1 MAKKRASDNDV
12 YNYSYDLANALSLL
26 ERSEKIG
33 RPDKELVRG
42 FIEHLRAKR
51 VSTGRLAKYAFTV
64 KNLVEHL
71 GVQIKKART
80 KDIEALSICFRGKG
94 TSPTRS
100 PTTSSP

>member
-12 YNYSYDLANALSLL
+12 YNYSYGLANALSLL
-26 ERSEKIG
+26 KRSEKVG

-71 GVQIKKART
+71 GVQIKKARR
-80 KDIEALSICFRGKG
+80 KDIEALSIWLRGQG
-94 TSPTRS
+94 YEPHTS